1 MKIKYKTGDLSI
13 SKYQRTLEIF
23 KDNSKSDLDKNI
35 EILAI
40 YCDEEVGNI
49 MKMTPEK
56 VGFYIAQMTEMIKN
70 YKTNYSKRLKSL
82 KINDVLY
89 KINYDVTK
97 LNVSQYVDYQMILQ
111 RNDYIGNLDSL
122 LSVFIIPK
130 GKNYNEGYDVDE
142 VRQLIA
148 DNITLDVA
156 LSILFFSAK
165 KSMSLIKRKIMYCK
179 ALMKVMRWK
188 SKKKVEKENLKI
200 VLEQMKE
207 LEKYLTDI

>member
-1 MKIKYKTGDLSI
+1 MKIKYKTGDLPI

-56 VGFYIAQMTEMIKN
+56 VGFYISEMTEMIKN

-89 KINYDVTK
+89 NINYDVTK

-111 RNDYIGNLDSL
+111 RNDYIGNLDNL

-156 LSILFFSAK
+156 LSILFFLAK
-165 KSMSLIKRKIMYCK
+165 KSTNLIKRKIMYCK
-179 ALMKVMRWK
+179 ALMKVMRWT

>member
-1 MKIKYKTGDLSI
+1 
-13 SKYQRTLEIF
+13 
-23 KDNSKSDLDKNI
+23 
-35 EILAI
+35 
-40 YCDEEVGNI
+40 
-49 MKMTPEK
+49 MTPEK

-89 KINYDVTK
+89 KINYDVNK

-156 LSILFFSAK
+156 LSILFFLAK
-165 KSMSLIKRKIMYCK
+165 KSTNLIKRKIMYCK